1 MSNKVL
7 IVAKAGTE
15 LSITEEAFFK
25 KHFGEDCEVV
35 TPEQAKERGLT
46 PEDFG
51 EPAREV
57 RTFPK
62 DEPYLIE
69 RVE

>member
-15 LSITEEAFFK
+15 LSVTEEAFFK
-25 KHFGEDCEVV
+25 KHFGEDFGV
-35 TPEQAKERGLT
+35 PKKE
-46 PEDFG
+46 
-51 EPAREV
+51 ARP
-57 RTFPK
+57 FPK

-69 RVE
+69 RLPT